1 MTYKTGSRGYA
12 LCETCEG
19 KVEIT
24 YRERN
29 VPLSNGSAT
38 VPDVLVGVCDTCDNV
53 TTLPH
58 QSVQLVADFISR
70 NQT

>member
-24 YRERN
+24 YQIRN
-29 VPLSNGSAT
+29 VPLSDGSAI
-38 VPDVLVGVCDTCDNV
+38 PDVLVGVCDTCDNI

-58 QSVQLVADFISR
+58 QSVQTVADYIR